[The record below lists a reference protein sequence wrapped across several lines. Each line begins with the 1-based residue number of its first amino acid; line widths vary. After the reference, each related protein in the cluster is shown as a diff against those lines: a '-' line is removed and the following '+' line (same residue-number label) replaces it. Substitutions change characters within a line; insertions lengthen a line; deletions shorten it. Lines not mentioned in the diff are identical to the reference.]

1 MCLAVGSG
9 VQLPPLLVLNSM
21 NTSKKLSMWKPPV
34 TVVIFVCPVD
44 VSVGLSRS

>member
-9 VQLPPLLVLNSM
+9 VQVWPPSVVNSV
-21 NTSKKLSMWKPPV
+21 NTSKKLSMRKPPV

-44 VSVGLSRS
+44 ASVGLSLT